1 MANGNETRAGSEH
14 ATHARNHVS
23 MRQKLHSH
31 QQYVDGILNGDR
43 SILAQAI
50 TLIESSRCEDR
61 EMADR
66 IIESCL
72 PATGASIRVGITGVP
87 GAGKSSLIEAL
98 GRYLVNEC
106 GQTVAVL
113 AVDPSSEVS
122 GGSILG
128 DKTRM
133 MSLAA
138 SNAAF
143 IRPTPSRGARG
154 GVAHHTREAI
164 LLCEAAGY
172 KNILVETVGVG
183 QSEVAVHEM
192 VDFLLLIMLSGAGDE
207 LQGIKRGVME
217 LVDLIAVNKAD
228 GDNLIPSERTRAEV
242 EHALHF
248 FPKAPS
254 GWIPQAIVCSAR
266 TSRGIP
272 AIWTCIMEH
281 RAVTKANG
289 WLDFVR
295 NEQKR
300 RWMQT
305 AIEQGLNQ
313 LFNSDPAINH
323 RLEALEQDVVEG
335 RMTPLH
341 AANTLLE
348 MVSLQGSRKP
358 MQSKTR
364 RVPRI

>member
-1 MANGNETRAGSEH
+1 LIKANQTETQDGSESN
-14 ATHARNHVS
+14 ADQRRRVS
-23 MRQKLHSH
+23 LRQRLPSY
-31 QQYVDGILNGDR
+31 QQYVDGILKRDR

-50 TLIESSRCEDR
+50 TLVESSRREDR

-72 PATGASIRVGITGVP
+72 ASTGQSIRVGITGVP

-98 GRYLVNEC
+98 GRFLVNDC

-113 AVDPSSEVS
+113 AVDPTSEIS

-143 IRPTPSRGARG
+143 IRPTPSRGSRG

-172 KNILVETVGVG
+172 RNIFVETVGVG

-192 VDFLLLIMLSGAGDE
+192 VDFLLLLVLAGAGDD

-217 LVDLIAVNKAD
+217 MVDLVAVNKAD
-228 GDNLIPSERTRAEV
+228 GENLPAAERTRAEV
-242 EHALHF
+242 ENALHF
-248 FPKAPS
+248 FPKASS
-254 GWIPQAIVCSAR
+254 GWAPRAIVCSAH
-266 TSRGIP
+266 TSLGIP
-272 AIWTCIMEH
+272 AIWTSILEH
-281 RAVTKANG
+281 HALTKANG
-289 WLDFVR
+289 WLDCTR

-300 RWMQT
+300 HWMHS
-305 AIEQGLNQ
+305 AIEQGLKQ
-313 LFNSDPAINH
+313 LFNADPAIRD
-323 RLEALEQDVVEG
+323 RLEALEREVIAG
-335 RMTPLH
+335 KTTPLH
-341 AANTLLE
+341 AAKTLLE
-348 MVSLQGSRKP
+348 MHSLQDSNRP
-358 MQSKTR
+358 IDPTR
-364 RVPRI
+364 PKG

>member
-1 MANGNETRAGSEH
+1 MAKENAAHAGPEHMPHRRAATRQE
-14 ATHARNHVS
+14 
-23 MRQKLHSH
+23 LLSH
-31 QQYVDGILNGDR
+31 QQYVDGILKADR
-43 SILAQAI
+43 SILAQGI
-50 TLIESSRCEDR
+50 TLVESSRCEDR
-61 EMADR
+61 EVAER

-72 PATGASIRVGITGVP
+72 PSTGNSIRIGITGVP

-113 AVDPSSEVS
+113 AVDPSSEMS

-164 LLCEAAGY
+164 LLCEAAGF
-172 KNILVETVGVG
+172 KIILVETVGVG

-207 LQGIKRGVME
+207 LQGIKRGVRE
-217 LVDLIAVNKAD
+217 LVDLVAVNKAD
-228 GDNLIPSERTRAEV
+228 GENLAPSERTRAEV
-242 EHALHF
+242 ENAFHL
-248 FPKAPS
+248 FPKATS
-254 GWIPQAIVCSAR
+254 GWTPRAIVCSAR
-266 TSRGIP
+266 TSLGVP
-272 AIWTCIMEH
+272 AIWTCIQEH
-281 RAVTKANG
+281 RALTKANG

-300 RWMQT
+300 RWLHF
-305 AIEQGLNQ
+305 AIERGLRQ
-313 LFNSDPAINH
+313 LFNADSAINH
-323 RLEALEQDVVEG
+323 RLEALELDVVEG
-335 RMTPLH
+335 RITPIH

-348 MVSLQGSRKP
+348 MYSLHGSRKP
-358 MQSKTR
+358 MESRTR
-364 RVPRI
+364 REPRT